1 MSEPPLFRH
10 YSYIKCCLLELFK
23 TGRPSEVDAGYL
35 EVKEVISLVTVIKDF
50 VRRLTQIEV
59 EKSRLFLE
67 IIRLA
72 CSTGNPND
80 PRRLEF
86 LDEDRF
92 HKVAQ
97 ASVFTV
103 GGAAAPRITANDAGR
118 YPFLAES
125 FSNYSQVRA
134 PVPWTDGR
142 NLWGLRE
149 YLATQYQ
156 VRAALEWQ
164 ALRNCFPAFWVF

>member
-10 YSYIKCCLLELFK
+10 YSCIKCCLLELLK
-23 TGRPSEVDAGYL
+23 TGRPSEVDVGYL
-35 EVKEVISLVTVIKDF
+35 AEEEVISLVAVIKDF

-80 PRRLEF
+80 PARLAF
-86 LDEDRF
+86 LDDGRF

-97 ASVFTV
+97 ASVFSV
-103 GGAAAPRITANDAGR
+103 
-118 YPFLAES
+118 
-125 FSNYSQVRA
+125 
-134 PVPWTDGR
+134 DGVS
-142 NLWGLRE
+142 G
-149 YLATQYQ
+149 T
-156 VRAALEWQ
+156 
-164 ALRNCFPAFWVF
+164 